1 MKYIEIPNLDRLAQA
16 LTHEGRIRQVEIT
29 PFGPMDKHST
39 RKTLYSS
46 ARSIFVAFPDHEFF
60 DVKLTH
66 FHKEQSDA
74 SVLDALSMTL
84 VAPHRAGI
92 RAPRT
97 SPLHAP
103 QIVCGTH
110 PMLYRTL
117 DEIIG
122 LTKCE
127 VFSYVPDIESDPHAS
142 DFSDEEDDVK
152 SVGDSDSSDYSGD
165 EPFAFDDYD
174 IDGAAVY
181 HPAFGGRFS
190 HWPFF
195 NRRLKRMSFV
205 SVWACS
211 QGMTRWP
218 GEAADITAPGVQF
231 FSWEGATGAGA
242 QRWALALLLDVV

>member
-152 SVGDSDSSDYSGD
+152 SSIIRHLGV
-165 EPFAFDDYD
+165 ACVLVDDNLLSHTHTVTVLPHR
-174 IDGAAVY
+174 GAWLWS
-181 HPAFGGRFS
+181 S

-242 QRWALALLLDVV
+242 QRWALLLLDVV